1 MKSLIEKWAIESRKE
16 DGTKS
21 GLFYLTKDLT
31 KLAANE
37 VVQTHHKF
45 TQKQTDDYLEEHFD
59 NVWKHY
65 DVNHDGFIE
74 VERVAVLLRTLIGQ
88 VEAAF
93 GLQ

>member
-37 VVQTHHKF
+37 VV
-45 TQKQTDDYLEEHFD
+45 
-59 NVWKHY
+59 
-65 DVNHDGFIE
+65 
-74 VERVAVLLRTLIGQ
+74 
-88 VEAAF
+88 
-93 GLQ
+93 